1 MSNNPDFK
9 KARDAS
15 QASQEA
21 ALAVMGS
28 AQEAHAHAVQSRHES
43 MEAMISSYD
52 SWVSSLS
59 AIQALL
65 DSTPQ
70 FQKMEKAQLIA
81 LHAQCMLLAQELDGP
96 ERKYVRRL
104 REITTRR
111 KDLLGY

>member
-9 KARDAS
+9 ESHDAS
-15 QASQEA
+15 QRAQKAALAAMEYSQEA
-21 ALAVMGS
+21 Y
-28 AQEAHAHAVQSRHES
+28 AHAVQYRHES

-59 AIQALL
+59 AIQALP

-70 FQKMEKAQLIA
+70 YQEKEKAQLIA
-81 LHAQCMLLAQELDGP
+81 LHAQCVLLAQELDGP
-96 ERKYVRRL
+96 EGEYARRL
-104 REITTRR
+104 REITARR